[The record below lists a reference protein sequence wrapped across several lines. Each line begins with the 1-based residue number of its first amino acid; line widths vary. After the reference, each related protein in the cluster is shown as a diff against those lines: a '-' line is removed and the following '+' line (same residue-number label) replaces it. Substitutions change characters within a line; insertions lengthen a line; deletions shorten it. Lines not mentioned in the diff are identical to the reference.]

1 MFSKQGL
8 FLNNMF
14 YCRQFVLTA
23 HTRRSDGPLD
33 VSPARSRRAV
43 SPSPVFSLGTTQ
55 DPPFQVVQI
64 RILVKASPPSNGPLA
79 DAGDPARPDGG
90 ASGHGGGSPQM
101 GQGSVGLP
109 PHRGRG
115 PGARVSR
122 GRHLAPARTP
132 RGGSRGPGTCVN
144 LVPAEQRHPGTA
156 EVHPLGRGR
165 HRPHLSQRPPPPRP
179 PAILAGALGSWVPP
193 CGCQPVLLGWEVCGP
208 SGHPS
213 ARASGTGPALLRR
226 QEIHSH
232 GRSGPPGWM
241 WTKKLGGLIK
251 LRRPQTLVRQC
262 LLSSLIQHRS
272 PIV

>member
-1 MFSKQGL
+1 MSRSLSSRAPSSPLGSAAPGLGPQTRVSPPPTPGRQRRAPHLQHLANSDVFSACQLPFYKFHLLIYVLKMVISMFSKQGL

-122 GRHLAPARTP
+122 GRHLASARTP

-156 EVHPLGRGR
+156 EVRPL
-165 HRPHLSQRPPPPRP
+165 
-179 PAILAGALGSWVPP
+179 
-193 CGCQPVLLGWEVCGP
+193 
-208 SGHPS
+208 
-213 ARASGTGPALLRR
+213 
-226 QEIHSH
+226 
-232 GRSGPPGWM
+232 
-241 WTKKLGGLIK
+241 
-251 LRRPQTLVRQC
+251 
-262 LLSSLIQHRS
+262 
-272 PIV
+272 

>member
-1 MFSKQGL
+1 MFSL
-8 FLNNMF
+8 
-14 YCRQFVLTA
+14 
-23 HTRRSDGPLD
+23 S
-33 VSPARSRRAV
+33 
-43 SPSPVFSLGTTQ
+43 TTQ
-55 DPPFQVVQI
+55 DPPFQVVEI

-79 DAGDPARPDGG
+79 NAGDPARPDRG

-115 PGARVSR
+115 PGARVGR

-132 RGGSRGPGTCVN
+132 AGLASVPPVRWVPRPRDLCQPHPHGTASPRHSRGPSSVMW
-144 LVPAEQRHPGTA
+144 RHG
-156 EVHPLGRGR
+156 
-165 HRPHLSQRPPPPRP
+165 PHSSQRPPPPRP

-193 CGCQPVLLGWEVCGP
+193 CGCQPVLPGREVCGP
-208 SGHPS
+208 GGHPS
-213 ARASGTGPALLRR
+213 ARASGTGPALLRK

-232 GRSGPPGWM
+232 GRGGPPRWM

-251 LRRPQTLVRQC
+251 LRRSQTLVRQC